1 MTLSAQ
7 TDSLLFSLDSSAV
20 VSFRKTSPVRG
31 DAAGRIEWKTDGMNS
46 LPKILGSSDPVR
58 CATLLPGVQTNSEL
72 DSDIHINGCDNAH
85 NGVSVGPVP
94 VYGTAHMFGFFS
106 VFNPSH
112 YDSMTFSPSADGTD
126 RLGGQLRMNLPETLP
141 ERFGFDLN
149 VGIMSSQATFRIPVG
164 AGNAL
169 FLSGRGAYMNLLY
182 KRWMRLDDAQ
192 VLYGFGDANLTWLCR
207 PGAGDRIR
215 LDLYYGRD
223 KASLADWQQ
232 SDLSLTWGNKIAS
245 VQWAHTAPNGV
256 ELEQTLFATRYSSRF
271 NLEMDRTLMR
281 MPSSISTYGY
291 RASVRSGELLSGM
304 DFNFHSCLP
313 QDPSVTGTV
322 ADRPAAETRQ
332 RAFEIAVH
340 TSWNHA
346 LTPYWLLDASVRG
359 HFFYGPDKKAYWGV
373 SPSVAISYDFRRGG
387 KLTASGAFRNQYLFQ
402 SGLSNFGFPTE
413 FWFLAGTYGKPQ
425 RSLEAVLSYS
435 LNFYGDMFSLSASA
449 YYKQLYNQL
458 EYFGDFFDFLDTSYS
473 LESALLP
480 CRGRN
485 FGLNLMFH
493 KQAGRFTGWV
503 SYAIG
508 RSLRSFD
515 TPQLKGEYPS
525 NHERI
530 HELNVVA
537 AYGIGR
543 WNFGG
548 TFVCASGTP
557 FTAPDSFYIMSGHLM
572 SHYSEHNSSRL
583 RPYLRLDL
591 SVNCSIIRNER
602 QENGINVSL
611 YNAFGRRNDLFYRLR
626 TYSDDSFAYAPVT
639 FFLRF
644 VPSISYYHKF

>member
-1 MTLSAQ
+1 MRA
-7 TDSLLFSLDSSAV
+7 D
-20 VSFRKTSPVRG
+20 G
-31 DAAGRIEWKTDGMNS
+31 AGRIEWKTEGMNS

-58 CATLLPGVQTNSEL
+58 CATLLPGVQTNSEY

-85 NGVSVGPVP
+85 NGVSVENVP

-106 VFNPSH
+106 VFNPAH
-112 YDSMTFSPSADGTD
+112 YDSMQFSPSADGTD
-126 RLGGQLRMNLPETLP
+126 RLGGQLRMALPSKVP
-141 ERFGFDLN
+141 ERFGFDIN
-149 VGIMSSQATFRIPVG
+149 VGIMSSQATFRIPMG
-164 AGNAL
+164 RSNAL

-182 KRWMRLDDAQ
+182 KRWMRLDDSQ
-192 VLYGFGDANLTWLCR
+192 VLYGFGDANVTWLCT
-207 PGAGDRIR
+207 PGEGDRIR

-223 KASLADWQQ
+223 KASLAGWQQ
-232 SDLSLTWGNKIAS
+232 ADLALVWGNKMAS
-245 VQWAHTAPNGV
+245 VEWSHTAPNGIV
-256 ELEQTLFATRYSSRF
+256 LDQTLFATRYSSRLG
-271 NLEMDRTLMR
+271 LEMDKTELS

-291 RASVRSGELLSGM
+291 KATVLSGELLSGL
-304 DFNFHSCLP
+304 DISFHDARP
-313 QDPSVTGTV
+313 QDPSVSGTV
-322 ADRPAAETRQ
+322 SDREATGLRQ
-332 RAFEIAVH
+332 RALEATVH
-340 TSWNHA
+340 TTWNHEFA
-346 LTPYWLLDASVRG
+346 LHWQLDASFRG
-359 HFFYGPDKKAYWGV
+359 HFFYGPDKKAYWGA
-373 SPSVAISYDFRRGG
+373 SPSLAISYDFMRGG
-387 KLTASGAFRNQYLFQ
+387 RLTAAGAFRNQFLFQ

-425 RSLEAVLSYS
+425 RSLEASLSYKV
-435 LNFYGDMFSLSASA
+435 NFYGEMFSVSASA

-458 EYFGDFFDFLDTSYS
+458 EYFGDFFDLLDSSYS
-473 LESALLP
+473 LAGSLLP
-480 CRGRN
+480 CKGRN
-485 FGLNLMFH
+485 FGLNVMFH
-493 KQAGRFTGWV
+493 KQAGHFTGWV
-503 SYAIG
+503 SYAVG
-508 RSLRSFD
+508 RSLRTFD
-515 TPQLKGEYPS
+515 TPELKGEYPS

-557 FTAPDSFYIMSGHLM
+557 FTAPDSFYMMSGHLM
-572 SHYSEHNSSRL
+572 SHYAPHNSSRL

-591 SVNCSIIRNER
+591 SVNCSIIKNER

-626 TYSDDSFAYAPVT
+626 MTDDAERFNYAPVT